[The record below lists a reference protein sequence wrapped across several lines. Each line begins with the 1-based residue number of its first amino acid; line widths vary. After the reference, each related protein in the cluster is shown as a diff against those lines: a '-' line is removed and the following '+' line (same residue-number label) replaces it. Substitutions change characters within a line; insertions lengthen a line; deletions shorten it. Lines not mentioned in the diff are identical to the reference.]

1 VQLAEAVGTVRY
13 PDENRWSCRDEGL
26 YVAHCDVEWCDRT
39 ACRPEVLDGLFF
51 GAAEGAGG
59 KNSDVGVSVGVRRM
73 QIAPHFLDEDTSR
86 TANIRHGCIQEANH
100 EALIIAAAASEGA
113 M

>member
-1 VQLAEAVGTVRY
+1 
-13 PDENRWSCRDEGL
+13 
-26 YVAHCDVEWCDRT
+26 
-39 ACRPEVLDGLFF
+39 VLNGLFF
-51 GAAEGAGG
+51 GAAEGAGWENG
-59 KNSDVGVSVGVRRM
+59 DVGVSVGMRRM

-100 EALIIAAAASEGA
+100 ETVIIAAASEGA